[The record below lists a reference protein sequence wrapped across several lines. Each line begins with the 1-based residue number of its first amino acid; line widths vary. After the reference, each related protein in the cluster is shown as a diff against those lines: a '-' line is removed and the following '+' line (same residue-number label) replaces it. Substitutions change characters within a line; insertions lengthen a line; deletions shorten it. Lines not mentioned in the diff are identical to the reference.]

1 MKTKLIL
8 AALCGFIVSCAS
20 PERNAQASA
29 IADLALTY
37 AVASGKITPED
48 AALVREAK
56 TIVLPTEAPAVDVTA
71 TK

>member
-1 MKTKLIL
+1 MKKTILIL
-8 AALCGFIVSCAS
+8 AAICGLSSCS
-20 PERNAQASA
+20 TPERTAQASA

-48 AALVREAK
+48 AALVRSAK
-56 TIVLPTEAPAVDVTA
+56 TIVLPAEAPAVDVTS